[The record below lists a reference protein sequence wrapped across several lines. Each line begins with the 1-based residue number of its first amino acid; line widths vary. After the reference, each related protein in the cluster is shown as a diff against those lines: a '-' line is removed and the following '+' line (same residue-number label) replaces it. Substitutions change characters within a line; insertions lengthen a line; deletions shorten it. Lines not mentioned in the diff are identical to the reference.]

1 MEQSTREKTGVFMV
15 LTHDTVDKI
24 LADAGVFVSRV
35 NVEKLMSTCKYVVC
49 VQNNPDQID
58 DETLYGHKEAFLIG
72 TISGVSPSNA
82 NGDKMIQFDT
92 YAQFHKR
99 NAWVNGATRTGIA
112 YFDTPTEAKL
122 RVGSYTFKPVKGAR
136 LPRTENVTI
145 QTPDFAIEE
154 KPANAMTLDQAKA
167 LVAESLGLS
176 FAPKPEPKP
185 ESAIT
190 PAKELSGRLDMNEAK
205 AVIAKALGLAA
216 HQIEIVIKI

>member
-1 MEQSTREKTGVFMV
+1 MEKTGVFMV

-24 LADAGVFVSRV
+24 LVDAGVFVSRV

-58 DETLYGHKEAFLIG
+58 DETLYGHKEAFLIA

-122 RVGSYTFKPVKGAR
+122 RVGSYTFKPVKSG
-136 LPRTENVTI
+136 RTENVRI
-145 QTPDFAIEE
+145 QTPDFAVAEDE
-154 KPANAMTLDQAKA
+154 AKAATSSAMSLDQAKA
-167 LVAESLGLS
+167 LIAKELGLD
-176 FAPKPEPKP
+176 FEPKP
-185 ESAIT
+185 SAIT
-190 PAKELSGRLDMNEAK
+190 PAKETGRMDMNEAK
-205 AVIAKALGLAA
+205 AVIAKALGLQA